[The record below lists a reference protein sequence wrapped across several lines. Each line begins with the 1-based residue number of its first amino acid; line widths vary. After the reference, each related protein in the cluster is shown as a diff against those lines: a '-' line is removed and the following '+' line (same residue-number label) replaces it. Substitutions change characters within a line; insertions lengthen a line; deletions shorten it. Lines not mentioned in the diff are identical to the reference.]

1 MAFWSKKKGNEEAT
15 QNQESQE
22 VQVDENKIVED
33 ANNDSNDVVVDE
45 LNKETESK
53 EAVSQE
59 IQNENT
65 QSEKEQEEQL
75 ELAHELQKEVE
86 ADFGSHNK
94 SENEEKVVAERL
106 DSENKEEATNETNST
121 NNQDLKTKKKVNTSR
136 QIKKQQKEAFKSL
149 SKDDRRALKE
159 RAKNVE
165 KLNKPHNGPKQV
177 PLSEDNI
184 IELKDVVKY
193 YTNGYIVTQIL
204 KGVNLEIKRG
214 DFVIILGPSGSGKTT
229 LMNIISG
236 LDRAS
241 DGITNVNGTDLINL
255 KDSELTKFRKENVG
269 YVFQQY
275 GLLPNLTV
283 RENVEIGANLQADK
297 SKRLDVFEI
306 LEAVG
311 MLEHKDKFPHQLSG
325 GQQQRVSIARAFA
338 KNPTILFGDE
348 PTGAIDEEM
357 SKMVLKQFVDI
368 NKKYQTTVIIVTHNP
383 IFEEL
388 GTLVVRIKDGN
399 ISSLIRNENPKDVD
413 DLPWGQE

>member
-1 MAFWSKKKGNEEAT
+1 MAFWTKKKDLDSGQESNKKASEVSTKNVESSLENESTNLVVEKL
-15 QNQESQE
+15 NQESI
-22 VQVDENKIVED
+22 ENQKTEEK
-33 ANNDSNDVVVDE
+33 SE
-45 LNKETESK
+45 ETE
-53 EAVSQE
+53 
-59 IQNENT
+59 T
-65 QSEKEQEEQL
+65 EKQQEEQL
-75 ELAHELQKEVE
+75 ELAQQIQEEVDADFHSKHASKSEESIEIVE
-86 ADFGSHNK
+86 AK
-94 SENEEKVVAERL
+94 RVEETKIP
-106 DSENKEEATNETNST
+106 SQ
-121 NNQDLKTKKKVNTSR
+121 NQNLKTKKKVNTSR
-136 QIKKQQKEAFKSL
+136 QLKKQQKEAFKSL
-149 SKDDRRALKE
+149 SKDDRKALKD

-165 KLNKPHNGPKQV
+165 KLNKPHNGPKEL
-177 PLSEDNI
+177 PLSEGNI

-193 YTNGYIVTQIL
+193 YSNGYIVTQIL
-204 KGVNLEIKRG
+204 KGVNLEIRRG

-241 DGITNVNGTDLINL
+241 DGVTNVNGTDLINL
-255 KDSELTKFRKENVG
+255 KDNELTKFRKENVG

>member
-1 MAFWSKKKGNEEAT
+1 MSFWINKNEFGDKKKKDSAAEFVSNEVTKEVT
-15 QNQESQE
+15 DQEKEIAKNPDNLS
-22 VQVDENKIVED
+22 DNKTCEI
-33 ANNDSNDVVVDE
+33 
-45 LNKETESK
+45 LN
-53 EAVSQE
+53 
-59 IQNENT
+59 QNEASK
-65 QSEKEQEEQL
+65 QAVEAEVISENIEAKTDEEKQL
-75 ELAHELQKEVE
+75 ELDKRIQEEVD
-86 ADFGSHNK
+86 ADFNSDSTSK
-94 SENEEKVVAERL
+94 EN
-106 DSENKEEATNETNST
+106 
-121 NNQDLKTKKKVNTSR
+121 LKTKKKVNTKR
-136 QIKKQQKEAFKSL
+136 QQKKLQKQAYKSL
-149 SKDDRRALKE
+149 SKDDRKALKE

-165 KLNKPHNGPKQV
+165 KLNKPHKGPKTL
-177 PLSEDNI
+177 PLSDDNI

-193 YTNGYIVTQIL
+193 YSNGYIITQIL
-204 KGVNLEIKRG
+204 KGVNLEIKKG

-241 DGITNVNGTDLINL
+241 DGITNVCGTDLINL
-255 KDSELTKFRKENVG
+255 KDNELTKFRKDNVG

-306 LEAVG
+306 LESVG

-368 NKKYQTTVIIVTHNP
+368 NRKYQTTVIIVTHNP
-383 IFEEL
+383 IFEGL
-388 GTLVVRIKDGN
+388 GDLVVKIKDGN
-399 ISSLIRNENPKDVD
+399 ISSLSRNEHPKEVD
-413 DLPWGQE
+413 ELPWGQE